1 MVIVQTRECGITG
14 ESCGTEVELG
24 PVPTAEVMLEGEPVV
39 ALLDTGSPVTLVS
52 LEFLLQVLARR
63 KPCEQ
68 TPEEWKQEVRKR
80 LEPTSAALRNYGGG
94 QLPVVRQVKTTLVRS
109 GHEVTATVQVQKGAP
124 TKLLIG
130 TDLLSQLGFLFVK
143 TELEGGDLDL
153 LAECTDPETDEV
165 ELAEEELAGHPDS
178 ERGTEEEL
186 ESGTVRLLQATRLP
200 GQHGRVVNAKVVV
213 THCLISNPT
222 WNSMV

>member
-1 MVIVQTRECGITG
+1 M
-14 ESCGTEVELG
+14 
-24 PVPTAEVMLEGEPVV
+24 
-39 ALLDTGSPVTLVS
+39 
-52 LEFLLQVLARR
+52 
-63 KPCEQ
+63 
-68 TPEEWKQEVRKR
+68 
-80 LEPTSAALRNYGGG
+80 ALRNYGGG

-109 GHEVTATVQVQKGAP
+109 GHEVTATVQVQKEAP

-153 LAECTDPETDEV
+153 LEECTDPETDEEV

-186 ESGTVRLLQATRLP
+186 ESSTVRLGFPA
-200 GQHGRVVNAKVVV
+200 
-213 THCLISNPT
+213 
-222 WNSMV
+222 SMVG

>member
-1 MVIVQTRECGITG
+1 MAKLDKGRVANLMSEDLKPGGEHGHSAEPESVESLLEQVAATMYSITG
-14 ESCGTEVELG
+14 ESCGTG

-52 LEFLLQVLARR
+52 LEFLLQVLAKR

-68 TPEEWKQEVRKR
+68 TPEEWKHEVRKR
-80 LEPTSAALRNYGGG
+80 LEPTSVALRKYGCG

-109 GHEVTATVQVQKGAP
+109 VRAWPQCMQVQKEAQ

-143 TELEGGDLDL
+143 TELE
-153 LAECTDPETDEV
+153 
-165 ELAEEELAGHPDS
+165 AG
-178 ERGTEEEL
+178 R
-186 ESGTVRLLQATRLP
+186 
-200 GQHGRVVNAKVVV
+200 
-213 THCLISNPT
+213 
-222 WNSMV
+222 